1 MEPSEQLYDEAST
14 IFSPDGRLYQVEY
27 AREAVKKGATTIGI
41 KWKDGV
47 VLIAHRPEV
56 SHLISVNSL
65 EKIYQIDDHIACA
78 ATGLVADGR
87 RLIEIAREEA
97 QMNRIWYQ
105 EPIQVKALV
114 DILCEYKHMYTQFD
128 GVRPFGV
135 VLLIAG
141 IDERGNHL
149 FSTDP
154 SGAYIGYKAI
164 CEGKKGQNAMTHFTR
179 SYTAN
184 QSLTAA
190 IELGLQTLHKVTK
203 KKLSPE
209 MVEIAVID
217 QKKGYHKLPLETV
230 KQMTGKHANDLEEDK
245 E

>member
-1 MEPSEQLYDEAST
+1 MEPSEQHYDEAST

-27 AREAVKKGATTIGI
+27 AREAVKKGATTLGI

-56 SHLISVNSL
+56 SHLIRVNSL

-78 ATGLVADGR
+78 TTGLVADGR
-87 RLIEIAREEA
+87 HLIEIAREEA
-97 QMNRIWYQ
+97 QMNRIWYE

-114 DILCEYKHMYTQFD
+114 DILCEYKHLYTQFD

-141 IDERGNHL
+141 IDQNGKHL

-154 SGAYIGYKAI
+154 SGAYVGYKAI
-164 CEGKKGQNAMTHFTR
+164 CEGKKGQQAMIHFTR
-179 SYTAN
+179 SYTMN
-184 QSLTAA
+184 LTLNNALD
-190 IELGLQTLHKVTK
+190 LGLQTLHKVTR
-203 KKLSPE
+203 KKLDAD

-217 QKKGYHKLPLETV
+217 QKKGFHKIPADTM
-230 KQMTGKHANDLEEDK
+230 KQLLSKHSEDLTEE